1 MKILRLIINTTLGG
15 ILALGL
21 VGCQHSLGQFTV
33 ASSHNV
39 RNLDYTTENKVRVSD
54 SACARNLFGIIPLS
68 QQDDLLQRA
77 TDNAIRDGQS
87 SFFGKEVDGDM
98 LVNVRITADTT
109 TLIIYNDTCYNVE
122 GDLVKLNTK

>member
-1 MKILRLIINTTLGG
+1 MKNMILLVLGVVISINFT
-15 ILALGL
+15 
-21 VGCQHSLGQFTV
+21 GCQHSLGQFTV

-39 RNLDYTTENKVRVSD
+39 RHLDYATENKVRVSG
-54 SACARNLFGIIPLS
+54 SACARNLLGFIPLS

-87 SFFGKEVDGDM
+87 SIFGKEIDGDM

-109 TLIIYNDTCYNVE
+109 TLFIYNDSCYSVE
-122 GDLVKLNTK
+122 GDLVKISK